1 MRTSFF
7 GCEITKLHTV
17 VAVLGTYMSFAGC
30 SCGDEGSLTVIR
42 PDIEL
47 TPKTLAFGDVPLG
60 SWRELPLSVRN
71 KGNDTLIICIE
82 GTNLPNVCD
91 DVSSVDPADAPFSAN
106 YESPEEDGSWAVAK
120 TATRELMVRFQP
132 LLPQAYS
139 GTLTLVH
146 NGSSGPT
153 ATVELTGTGIEPQLM
168 LSADR
173 LDFGEVT
180 AGMKKSLDLT
190 LTNPTQFPQPITI
203 PPLAQDSLIFGTA
216 DANGVE
222 TPAGANFMGDVP
234 GNSSLTIK
242 VWFQPL
248 DALPYTNTLAI
259 NFCPTCTAS
268 VTLTGTGIK
277 PVFDLVPPQLDFGT
291 VDEGVSVTLPF
302 AVVNI
307 GTTNLEVRAIGL
319 EAGTTN
325 EFSVVPRQAL
335 PLSLPPGMQLDVD
348 VTYLGTTPSV
358 DTGRVQVETN
368 AWDDPATGVSET
380 VKYVSLNAISRGPDI
395 DALPPIVNFGTVAVG
410 GHATRNLIIQ
420 NAGNAQLQ
428 LANATFTS
436 PSGEIV
442 LRTQPTLPQA
452 IDPAGSVQFTF
463 EYNPIDAGIDEG
475 DIVFTSNDRD
485 EGSLTVHV
493 QGLGG
498 VPTTCSISVAPTQ
511 VTFGLVERGRN
522 VTLPVEL
529 RNSGAQPCNISN
541 IRLTGAVEFQFVMA
555 PSASVN
561 IPAGSSHRL
570 DLNYAPA
577 DYGMHSTLLEAAS
590 DDPSQPMV
598 QVPINGASAPS
609 DLLVTP
615 SSLDFNVVP
624 VTCRSPVR
632 TITLYNT
639 GSNNITVS
647 NVYLDPSTSPEFEL
661 APVSVPFNLAPG
673 ASSQITLRYHPAD
686 IGQDTG
692 VLFIS
697 HSNNAIPVAVPL
709 SGEGQ
714 INPTVTD
721 TFNQLPT
728 PQADVLFVVDNS
740 GSMSEEQALLGQN
753 IGSFVQFA
761 QQQAIDYQ
769 IAVTTTDVDTIFG
782 GEGGRMVGNPIFLT
796 PATANANTVFANRVN
811 GLGTGGS
818 ADEQGLE
825 AAYLALSDPL
835 INTDNAGFLRTD
847 AALAVVIVSDEEDS
861 SPQTTN
867 FYENFFRNIKGFQNS
882 ALFSLSA
889 VVGTTN
895 PSCSSGSGNAAY
907 GSRYIAVAQATGGVV
922 ESICNANWGQTL
934 ANIGLN
940 SFGLRRSFQLS
951 SQPVPVTISVQV
963 DGVPTPATTP
973 AAQVNWTYDAAT
985 NTIIFATTAVPDA
998 NSVITVTYSVA
1009 CLP

>member
-1 MRTSFF
+1 MRTSLF
-7 GCEITKLHTV
+7 GCEITKLHLSI
-17 VAVLGTYMSFAGC
+17 AVLGSYMSFAGC
-30 SCGDEGSLTVIR
+30 SCGEGDGITVLR
-42 PDIEL
+42 PGIEL
-47 TPKTLAFGDVPLG
+47 TPEALAFGDVPLG
-60 SWRELPLSVRN
+60 AQKELALSVKN
-71 KGNDTLIICIE
+71 IGNDVLRVCVE
-82 GTNLPNVCD
+82 GTDLPQVCEEPSSIEPVDSPFAAIFENL
-91 DVSSVDPADAPFSAN
+91 
-106 YESPEEDGSWAVAK
+106 EETDKSWAVAK
-120 TATRELMVRFQP
+120 QMTRDLIVRFRP
-132 LLPQAYS
+132 LAAQSFS
-139 GTLTLVH
+139 GTLTIVH
-146 NGSSGPT
+146 NGTNSPT
-153 ATVELTGTGIEPQLM
+153 IVELTGTGIEPQLM
-168 LSADR
+168 LSSDR

-190 LTNPTQFPQPITI
+190 LTNPTQFPQPIDI
-203 PPLAQDSLIFGTA
+203 PALVQDSLIFGTA
-216 DANGVE
+216 DANGAE
-222 TPAGANFMGDVP
+222 TPAGAPLMAAVP

-248 DALPYTNTLAI
+248 DALPYQNTLVI

-268 VTLTGTGIK
+268 VTLTGVGIK
-277 PVFDLVPPQLDFGT
+277 PVFELVPPQLDFGT
-291 VDEGVSVTLPF
+291 VDEGTPVTLPF

-307 GTTNLEVRAIGL
+307 GTSNLEVRAIGL

-325 EFSVVPRQAL
+325 EFSVAPRQAL
-335 PLSLPPGMQLDVD
+335 PAIVLPGMQLDVD

-358 DTGRVQVETN
+358 DMGRVQVETN
-368 AWDDPATGVSET
+368 AWDDPSSPLSET
-380 VKYVSLNAISRGPDI
+380 VKFVALQAISRGPDI

-410 GHATRNLIIQ
+410 GHTTRNLIIQ
-420 NAGNAQLQ
+420 NSGNAQLR
-428 LANATFTS
+428 LDSATFTS
-436 PSGEIV
+436 GSTEIV
-442 LRTQPTLPQA
+442 LRTTPPLPA
-452 IDPAGSVQFTF
+452 MIDPAGSVQFVF
-463 EYNPIDAGIDEG
+463 EYNPTDAGIDEG
-475 DIVFTSNDRD
+475 DIVFVSNDRD
-485 EGSLTVHV
+485 EGSLSIHV

-498 VPTTCSISVAPTQ
+498 VPTTCSISVAPSQ

-529 RNSGAQPCNISN
+529 RNSGAQPCNVSN
-541 IRLTGAVEFQFVMA
+541 IRLTGAVEFSFSTA
-555 PSASVN
+555 PAASIN
-561 IPAGSSHRL
+561 IPAGSSTQL
-570 DLNYAPA
+570 DINYAPA

-590 DDPSQPMV
+590 DDPAQAML
-598 QVPINGASAPS
+598 QVPMTGASAPS

-624 VTCRSPVR
+624 VTCRSPQR
-632 TITLYNT
+632 NITLYNT
-639 GSNNITVS
+639 GSNNITVT
-647 NVYLDPSTSPEFEL
+647 NIYLDPSTSPEFEL
-661 APVSVPFNLAPG
+661 TPVSVPFVLTPG
-673 ASSQITLRYHPAD
+673 GSATITLRYHPAD
-686 IGQDTG
+686 IGTDTG
-692 VLFIS
+692 VMFIS

-761 QQQAIDYQ
+761 QQQMIDYQ

-796 PATANANTVFANRVN
+796 PATPNANTVFSQRVN

-825 AAYLALSDPL
+825 AAYLALSDPI
-835 INTDNAGFLRTD
+835 INTDNLGFLRTD

-861 SPQTTN
+861 SPQTTQ

-882 ALFSLSA
+882 SLFSLSA

-895 PSCSSGSGNAAY
+895 PSCSSGAGNAAY
-907 GSRYIAVAQATGGVV
+907 GARYIAVAQATGGVV

-951 SQPVPVTISVQV
+951 SQPVPVTIAVEV

-973 AAQVNWTYDAAT
+973 AAQVNWSYDAAT
-985 NTIIFATTAVPDA
+985 NSIVFATSAVPDA